1 MAYLLIDFGGKTSK
15 SRGICA
21 MGVNIYAQHNYYTFF
36 TLLIPLI
43 STTFAAIHKQH
54 V

>member
-1 MAYLLIDFGGKTSK
+1 MK
-15 SRGICA
+15 SDRFCA
-21 MGVNIYAQHNYYTFF
+21 MRVNIYAQHDYYTFF

-43 STTFAAIHKQH
+43 STTFAANHKPH

>member
-1 MAYLLIDFGGKTSK
+1 MCLFGDIGSKPSK
-15 SRGICA
+15 SREICA
-21 MGVNIYAQHNYYTFF
+21 MGVNIYAQHNYYTVF

-43 STTFAAIHKQH
+43 STTFAAIHKQQ